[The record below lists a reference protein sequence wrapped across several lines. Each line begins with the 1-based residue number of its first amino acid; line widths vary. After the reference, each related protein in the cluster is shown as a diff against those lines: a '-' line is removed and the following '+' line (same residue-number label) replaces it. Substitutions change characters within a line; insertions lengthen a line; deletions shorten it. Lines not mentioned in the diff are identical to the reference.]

1 MTKYTGY
8 MGKVALIDL
17 STEEISEYPW
27 SDTER
32 ELFIGGKI
40 MGAKILYDN
49 LKGTENAFSEENL
62 VVITTGP
69 LTGTPAPSTSR
80 FNISSLSP
88 QTGITASSNC
98 GGTFGY
104 YLKKAGYDALV
115 IKGKCRERTW
125 IEIEN
130 DRIEFHNADDLWGQ
144 MITPTQEMLQDK
156 LEREHG
162 YRVKC
167 GKLCIGPAAENLV
180 KYAGIFSDE
189 RAAGRAGLGSV
200 LGWKNLKAITV
211 TGNKNA
217 PVKSLAKSKKLN
229 QKWVKALLD
238 NPLTGQSLPKM
249 GTAAL
254 LAPMQANSILSTKN
268 YKYGQYNEYDKIS
281 GEYLA
286 ENYNI
291 VNKGCLSC
299 PMKCA
304 RTVLVDGK
312 EVKGPEL
319 EILGL
324 FGSGILNDDIELI
337 FKWNHVIDEL
347 GMDTISAA
355 NTVAWAMEANEKG
368 LWNNGLEFGKTDNIT
383 KTLEDIAYRRGI
395 GDDLAE
401 GSRWCSEKYGGGEF
415 AMQSKGLELSAYEP
429 RRAVGQGLG
438 YAISNR
444 GACHLN
450 GGYLVLFEGLGLH
463 MDSQTPKAKADLVMM
478 FQNII
483 EAVSAS
489 GHCLFTSYIVLPKV
503 LMENPNS
510 ALTQTV
516 NKLLP
521 KLGPILRFI
530 NKHPELLAFDLP
542 TLRTLKAYKYNVGMK
557 MNLGKFIRIGERGYT
572 MERAVNCR
580 FGLTGEQ
587 DKLPDRLT
595 KEPQDPS
602 NPKTVVPLDKMK
614 ADYYAARGWDKNGVP
629 TEKIL
634 RKLKIKK

>member
-27 SDTER
+27 SDADR
-32 ELFIGGKI
+32 ELYIGGKI
-40 MGAKILYDN
+40 MAAKILYDN
-49 LKGTENAFSEENL
+49 LKGTEEAFSEENL
-62 VVITTGP
+62 VVVTTGP

-104 YLKKAGYDALV
+104 YLKKAGYDAL
-115 IKGKCRERTW
+115 IFKGRCREHTW

-130 DRIEFHNADDLWGQ
+130 DNITFHNADELWGQ
-144 MITPTQEMLQDK
+144 TITPTQEILQET
-156 LEREHG
+156 LERYHG
-162 YRVKC
+162 YKVKC
-167 GKLCIGPAAENLV
+167 GKICIGPAAENLV
-180 KYAGIFSDE
+180 KYAGIFSGE
-189 RAAGRAGLGSV
+189 RTAGRAGIGAV
-200 LGWKNLKAITV
+200 LGWKNLKAVTV
-211 TGNKNA
+211 TGNKTV
-217 PVKSLAKSKKLN
+217 PVKALEKSKKFN

-238 NPLTGQSLPKM
+238 NPLTGDQLPKM

-254 LAPMQANSILSTKN
+254 VTPMQLNGLLATKN
-268 YKYGQYNEYDKIS
+268 YKYGQNENYEKLN

-286 ENYNI
+286 EEYNI

-304 RTVLVDGK
+304 RTVMVDGK
-312 EVKGPEL
+312 AVKGPEL
-319 EILGL
+319 ETLGL
-324 FGSGILNDDIELI
+324 LGGGIMNDDIELI
-337 FKWNHVIDEL
+337 FKWNHIIDEL

-368 LWNNGLEFGKTDNIT
+368 LWDNGLSFGKTDN
-383 KTLEDIAYRRGI
+383 LCEVFEDIAYRRGI

-401 GSRWCSEKYGGGEF
+401 GSRSCSEKYGGKEF

-429 RRAVGQGLG
+429 RKAVGQGLG

-463 MDSQTPKAKADLVMM
+463 IDSQTPKAKADLVMM

-483 EAVSAS
+483 EMVSAS
-489 GHCLFTSYIVLPKV
+489 GQCLFTSYIVLPKA
-503 LMENPNS
+503 LMSMPNS
-510 ALTQTV
+510 TITKLVNRALT
-516 NKLLP
+516 KI
-521 KLGPILRFI
+521 GPVLRI
-530 NKHPELLAFDLP
+530 VNKHPEFLAIDLP
-542 TLRTLKAYKYNVGMK
+542 TLRTIKAYKYNVGMR
-557 MNLGKFIRIGERGYT
+557 MNLGKFIRCGERGYNL
-572 MERAVNCR
+572 ERAVNCR
-580 FGLTGEQ
+580 FGVSEKQ
-587 DKLPDRLT
+587 DSLPDRLT
-595 KEPQDPS
+595 KEPQDAD
-602 NPKTVVPLDKMK
+602 NPKTVVPLDDMK
-614 ADYYAARGWDKNGVP
+614 SDYYAARGWDKNGVP

-634 RKLKIKK
+634 RKLKIMK

>member
-1 MTKYTGY
+1 MTKYSGY
-8 MGKVALIDL
+8 MGKVVLVDL
-17 STEEISEYPW
+17 STQEVSDYPW
-27 SDTER
+27 SDKER
-32 ELFIGGKI
+32 ELYLGGKI

-49 LKGTENAFSEENL
+49 LKGTEDAFSEENL
-62 VVITTGP
+62 VVVTTGP

-104 YLKKAGYDALV
+104 YLKKAGYDA
-115 IKGKCRERTW
+115 IIFKGKCREHTW

-130 DRIEFHNADDLWGQ
+130 DRIEFHNADNLWGQ
-144 MITPTQEMLQDK
+144 LITPTQEMLQEE
-156 LEREHG
+156 LERYHG
-162 YRVKC
+162 YKVKC

-189 RAAGRAGLGSV
+189 RTAGRAGIGAV
-200 LGWKNLKAITV
+200 LGWKNLKAVTV
-211 TGNKNA
+211 TGNKTV
-217 PVKSLAKSKKLN
+217 PVKEPEKSKKLN

-254 LAPMQANSILSTKN
+254 VTPMQANGILATRN
-268 YKYGQYNEYDKIS
+268 YTYGRNDSYETLN
-281 GEYLA
+281 GEYFA
-286 ENYNI
+286 EKFNI

-324 FGSGILNDDIELI
+324 FGGGILNDDIEKI

-347 GMDTISAA
+347 GMDTISTA
-355 NTVAWAMEANEKG
+355 NTIAWAMEANEKG
-368 LWNNGLEFGKTDNIT
+368 LWDCGLEFGKTDNIT
-383 KTLEDIAYRRGI
+383 QTLEDIAYRRGI

-401 GSRWCSEKYGGGEF
+401 GSRRCSEKYGGKEF

-489 GHCLFTSYIVLPKV
+489 GHCLFTSYIVLPKA

-521 KLGPILRFI
+521 KLGPVLRFI
-530 NKHPELLAFDLP
+530 NKNPELLAFDLP

-557 MNLGKFIRIGERGYT
+557 MNLGKFIRIGERGYSI
-572 MERAVNCR
+572 ERAVNCR

-587 DKLPDRLT
+587 DTLPDKLT
-595 KEPQDPS
+595 KVPQDPAD
-602 NPKTVVPLDKMK
+602 PKTVVPLEEMK
-614 ADYYAARGWDKNGVP
+614 TEYYAARGWDKKGVP
-629 TEKIL
+629 TDKL
-634 RKLKIKK
+634 LKKLKIK